1 MPYHY
6 SLSVKVKT
14 VALEGLA
21 WLLLWPWM
29 RKDGPGQL
37 EGSGRSVLLVEP
49 FQMGDILSLTPLI
62 DPLLTR
68 FPGCKLFFLTKPSS
82 AALLRL
88 DTRVTG
94 VLEFDFIWSDYG
106 LKRKVNMGYLLRL
119 IRFMWSLR
127 RCHFDLGIDTRGDVR
142 SQILLSLAG
151 CHTRIGYHRYLAS
164 NVCVKGWLLNRSLA
178 GSATPIHRYD
188 WNLNLLA
195 LAGCAS
201 GLPARF
207 PSFKPSLTGAAVPS
221 GPYVLI
227 HVGGGWEFKR
237 WGEEK
242 WASLIGRLISSG
254 RKAVVIGAAQE
265 KEILEGI
272 RGMLGSSIEEG
283 LTFRTTSLQELIAL
297 VSACELF
304 VGLDSGPMNL
314 AVCLGKPVVALFG
327 PGDSTMWY
335 PYHSRESLVHHAE
348 KFPCNPCDQSFCR
361 FPKHSC
367 MNDIDVEEVFRK
379 INSRYSPSL

>member
-6 SLSVKVKT
+6 SLAVKVKT

-29 RKDGPGQL
+29 PGDRPGQL
-37 EGSGRSVLLVEP
+37 EGAGCSVLLVEP

-82 AALLRL
+82 AAVLRL

-94 VLEFDFIWSDYG
+94 VIEFDFIWSDYG

-119 IRFMWSLR
+119 IRLMWALR
-127 RCHFDLGIDTRGDVR
+127 RYHFDLGIDTRGDVR
-142 SQILLSLAG
+142 SQVLLSLAG
-151 CHTRIGYHRYLAS
+151 CRTRIGYQRYLAS
-164 NVCVKGWLLNRSLA
+164 NVCVKGWLLNRSLQ
-178 GSATPIHRYD
+178 GSATPLHRYD
-188 WNLNLLA
+188 WNLNLLK
-195 LAGCAS
+195 LVGCAS

-207 PSFKPSLTGAAVPS
+207 PSFRPSVASESVPS
-221 GPYVLI
+221 GPYILI
-227 HVGGGWEFKR
+227 HIGGGWKFKR
-237 WGEEK
+237 WSEEK
-242 WASLIGRLISSG
+242 WANLIGRLING
-254 RKAVVIGAAQE
+254 GHKAIVIGASSE
-265 KEILEGI
+265 KEILTGI
-272 RGMLGSSIEEG
+272 AGMLEPSIEG
-283 LTFRTTSLQELIAL
+283 LSFRTTSLQELVAL

-335 PYHSRESLVHHAE
+335 PYKSRESLVHHTE

-367 MNDIDVEEVFRK
+367 MNEIDVEEVFRK
-379 INSRYSPSL
+379 INSRFSENV